1 MKLPIKFGG
10 ISLSSSSSANI
21 NGKSN
26 LQMWPS
32 LIAKAKSGGI
42 DVVDTYVFWNI
53 HEPQQGQVSLSV
65 SIPYTDEFRYLCD

>member
-1 MKLPIKFGG
+1 
-10 ISLSSSSSANI
+10 
-21 NGKSN
+21 

-42 DVVDTYVFWNI
+42 DVVDTYVFWNV

>member
-1 MKLPIKFGG
+1 MIGG
-10 ISLSSSSSANI
+10 ISSSANS

-42 DVVDTYVFWNI
+42 DVIDTYVFWNI

-65 SIPYTDEFRYLCD
+65 SIQTNVGISLYY